1 MAASAAKNPK
11 SRLLMPV
18 IIPAAPSQ
26 SYALT
31 SNLKCNDKRGALEER
46 TPRFIKGG
54 LSVLAEKP
62 DLAQVAVPLIASSL
76 VCLEVLPG
84 LIVRRATHRPVS
96 LDVVVVRLND

>member
-11 SRLLMPV
+11 SKLLMPV
-18 IIPAAPSQ
+18 IIPAAPPQ

-31 SNLKCNDKRGALEER
+31 RNLRCINKRGTLEKGHRALYREDYQ
-46 TPRFIKGG
+46 F
-54 LSVLAEKP
+54 LADKL

-96 LDVVVVRLND
+96 SDVVVVCLND